1 MRAVR
6 SSEVVE
12 ALPFVEFS
20 LQINVAFVAEK
31 LIELLLIRTVG
42 TFDFAI
48 ELRGAPFDVGVPDPE
63 IFNMPMELGLEF
75 VTIIRTDFTNAE
87 WKLFDDVVN
96 KVNRICLGMLL
107 VDLEGANSGCI
118 VDRRILEPADLFAAF
133 PYECQ
138 KLNVHLNVMPWHL
151 LLIAF
156 GVQLAHSCASGQT
169 VKAVTLKDTVDAG
182 VGDFDA
188 VVARQIP
195 DDPYWPEV
203 IFAPQIKHFVNDL
216 SGRLIGWVLGN

>member
-31 LIELLLIRTVG
+31 LVELLLIKTVG

-63 IFNMPMELGLEF
+63 IFDMPMEFGLELMT
-75 VTIIRTDFTNAE
+75 VVGPHLANAE
-87 WKLFDDVVN
+87 WELFDDMINEVDGV
-96 KVNRICLGMLL
+96 CLSMLL

-151 LLIAF
+151 LLIAL
-156 GVQLAHSCASGQT
+156 GVQFAHSCASGQT

-188 VVARQIP
+188 VIARQIP
-195 DDPYWPEV
+195 DNPYGPEV
-203 IFAPQIKHFVNDL
+203 ILAPQIKHFLYDL
-216 SGRLIGWVLGN
+216 RWRLIGWVLRN